1 MLVDISEIRNE
12 LNDEEKEIFDKVIKA
27 MNAKS
32 VTVSMLNLAFWA
44 ILLYVCFAILPLW
57 AAISLIGIKLAI
69 PVAKVSFLFQ
79 TQRSLFYFLYNVIL
93 VWISLCIIHTH
104 EHGHAISILS
114 TSFVSSF
121 ASSSTSLLK
130 LFDRVWFQ
138 SSGNTINRSN
148 KFSISVVQIAIF
160 TNLSHYFYHL

>member
-12 LNDEEKEIFDKVIKA
+12 LNAEEKEIFDNVCKA

-69 PVAKVSFLFQ
+69 PVVKIIKYITVAKRLIKNDK
-79 TQRSLFYFLYNVIL
+79 NVNKKL
-93 VWISLCIIHTH
+93 L
-104 EHGHAISILS
+104 SIR
-114 TSFVSSF
+114 
-121 ASSSTSLLK
+121 LK
-130 LFDRVWFQ
+130 IANKKTDEVRV
-138 SSGNTINRSN
+138 
-148 KFSISVVQIAIF
+148 
-160 TNLSHYFYHL
+160 